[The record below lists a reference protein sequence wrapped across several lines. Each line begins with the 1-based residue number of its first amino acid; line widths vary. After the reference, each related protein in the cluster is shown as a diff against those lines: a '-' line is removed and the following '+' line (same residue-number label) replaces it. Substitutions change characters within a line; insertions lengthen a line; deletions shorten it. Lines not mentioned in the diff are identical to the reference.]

1 MNEVVEKLWEL
12 QSALSEL
19 AEKEERLNTKPAS
32 FAAVD
37 REYQEASAT
46 NEQLERQLSQFGT
59 ERRRI
64 EGELQDQQE
73 LLKKYQGQL
82 MQVKNQQQYSAA
94 WKEIDVTRRQVKEL
108 EESLLRQM
116 TESEEVQRQFDEGQ
130 AAAAPLNERH
140 QAAYQ
145 EWQSS
150 LGELRAEIATIH
162 ERISRIETGIPKRV
176 RDEFRRIFSHRQGL
190 AITRVEKNSC
200 AACRVR
206 IRPQVSQQLQR
217 GELVF
222 CEGCRRVLYLETET
236 S

>member
-19 AEKEERLNTKPAS
+19 TEKEELLNTKPAS

-37 REYQEASAT
+37 REYQEASARA
-46 NEQLERQLSQFGT
+46 EQLQTQLEQFAT
-59 ERRRI
+59 VRRRI

-94 WKEIDVTRRQVKEL
+94 WKEIDVTRRQVKEQ
-108 EESLLRQM
+108 EDLLLATM
-116 TESEEVQRQFDEGQ
+116 TEAEEAQKQFDEGNV
-130 AAAAPLNERH
+130 AAAPLKDRH

-150 LGELRAEIATIH
+150 LGELRSEIAAIR
-162 ERISRIETGIPKRV
+162 ERITRIESGVPPRA
-176 RDEFRRIFSHRQGL
+176 RNEFRRIFSHRQGV
-190 AITRVEKNSC
+190 AITLVEKNSC
-200 AACRVR
+200 GACRVR

-217 GELVF
+217 GELVY

-236 S
+236 P